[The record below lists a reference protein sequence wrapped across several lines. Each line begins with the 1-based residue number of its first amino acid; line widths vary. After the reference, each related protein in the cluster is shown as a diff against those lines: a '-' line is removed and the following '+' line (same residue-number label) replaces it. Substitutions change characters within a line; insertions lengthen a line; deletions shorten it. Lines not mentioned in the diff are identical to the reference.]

1 MTARLLVNCEANV
14 DILDSNKNTPLHI
27 LVQSS
32 LTFDVIG
39 IINILCDSGAHLDHV
54 NNNGQ
59 IPLDLIPTFQKE
71 IIQYLKE
78 KMGIRRLKCICA
90 RLIQKECLEYQ
101 EFLSA
106 SLINFIQ
113 KH

>member
-1 MTARLLVNCEANV
+1 MTTRLLIHCGANV
-14 DILDSNKNTPLHI
+14 DILDLNQNTPLHI
-27 LVQSS
+27 LVQSTPT
-32 LTFDVIG
+32 LDVL
-39 IINILCDSGAHLDHV
+39 IIIDILCKSGAHLDHV
-54 NNNGQ
+54 NNKGQ
-59 IPLDLIPTFQKE
+59 IPLDLIPIYHHD

-78 KMGIRRLKCICA
+78 KMGVKRLKCICA

-101 EFLSA
+101 EVLSM

>member
-1 MTARLLVNCEANV
+1 MTARLLVNCGANV

-27 LVQSS
+27 IVQNSS
-32 LTFDVIG
+32 TFDVIV
-39 IINILCDSGAHLDHV
+39 IINILCNSGAHLDHV
-54 NNNGQ
+54 NNKGQ
-59 IPLDLIPTFQKE
+59 IPLDLLSRFQNE

-78 KMGIRRLKCICA
+78 KMGVSQLKCICA

-101 EFLSA
+101 KFFST
-106 SLINFIQ
+106 SLVNFIQ